1 MMEPKS
7 THTNCE
13 RCLNQQPTIVALFS
27 EYCGHQIPLLPW
39 NCEINKCR
47 TKMSD
52 LGTDKTQSEPSTT
65 CQHHHHQ
72 QLPPIISTIYRTNVK
87 VFETCPMRR
96 DKIVRLFRE
105 VGFILEDTCIKTII
119 KSTDP
124 KTNEKKC
131 ETIIHYDRLVFKSD

>member
-1 MMEPKS
+1 
-7 THTNCE
+7 
-13 RCLNQQPTIVALFS
+13 
-27 EYCGHQIPLLPW
+27 
-39 NCEINKCR
+39 
-47 TKMSD
+47 MSD
-52 LGTDKTQSEPSTT
+52 LGTGTHRETSTT

-72 QLPPIISTIYRTNVK
+72 SPPILSTIYRTNVK